1 QRKENLSGS
10 LQINKRYNV
19 KNKIIL
25 LVDDVRTTGV
35 TSNSCSAILKRAGA
49 KSVKL
54 ITIGT
59 T

>member
-1 QRKENLSGS
+1 MGIEDFLLKIRANF
-10 LQINKRYNV
+10 RYNI
-19 KNKIIL
+19 KNKVIL

-35 TSNSCSAILKRAGA
+35 TSNTCSVILKRAGA